1 MPTHARILF
10 ALLALSACA
19 PEPASTGQ
27 ARSPVAI
34 SPTAAPAPNVG
45 GSYKRPYRGGGYA
58 ALPDGAQGLR
68 FRVSEADPDA
78 ANTPPAPQAVTTPL
92 SPAETQKLLARLPKI
107 DVKADDAQPFALR
120 DKSLPAP
127 RPGDT
132 VKEPFPP
139 PPSPEP
145 PPAVESGPLRVLRHG
160 PEGDV
165 NLAPRVSVT
174 FSQPMV
180 PVTDHAT
187 LATLPVPVQVTP
199 AIPGEWRWLGT
210 QTAIF
215 QPKERL
221 PMATEYTVVVP
232 AGTKS
237 QTGGALEKEHRFA
250 FRTPP
255 PRILNTSPGG
265 HGNPLNPVI
274 FAEFDQAVSPAAIA
288 AKVTLHAD
296 GSVVPFRVLTADEL
310 AKESGYKWRV
320 EALKQNGHGDR
331 WVALRAQAD
340 LPKNSSIVV
349 TWGPGLPSAEG
360 PRLSAAKHT
369 QHFRTYGPL
378 ALTGSHCGWG
388 DRCPPLQ
395 PWYLTFSNALDSKLF
410 DPALVQVTPPVPGMQ
425 VIVSGTQ
432 VTISGQTKGNTK
444 YTVHVGADLT
454 DVYAQKLGK
463 TATATFKTSRAEPA
477 LSMQLGAITVLD
489 PAQKSPHL
497 SVWSVNQ
504 RLVKIRAW
512 RVDPSQWWAW
522 GKAQQDRSEDD
533 RQPRPPGDL
542 ALDKL
547 IGIKGEPD
555 EVSETTLDL
564 SHALKGD
571 RGHLIVHVEPVPQP
585 KEKWRQTHYWSWVQV
600 TRLGLTAV
608 RDGEAIQFVATDL
621 PTGKPAPGAKV
632 EIREAGKTLQ
642 SGTADKDGRWLHTLP
657 GSADKPRMAVA
668 IQGNDVAMLPER
680 DHYWA
685 EHSDWHGA
693 SPGSHTVWHVV
704 NDRGLYKPGE
714 TANLKGWLRTV
725 VRGPK
730 GDLQAW
736 SGASTLHWKLRDAR
750 GNDVGK
756 GTLPVAQGGS
766 FDLAVPLPKNL
777 HLGTAQVLFGHG
789 PDHWDFS
796 HHLRVEEFRRP
807 EFETTTQ
814 ADPGPYTIGD
824 HALVTTSARY
834 YAGGALPNA
843 DVRWDVRATSGSFT
857 PAGWH
862 DWTFGRPTPWWMRW
876 YRDGGGAQHN
886 QNLQSRLGS
895 NGQHVVRVDF
905 DAGEPIQPWAVT
917 AHATVYDVNRQA
929 WTTQA
934 HLVVHPASL
943 YAGLKTDKGFAQAG
957 EALPIDVV
965 VADLDGKAVAG
976 TSLSVQMY
984 RNKDVQKQG
993 QWSTERSD
1001 VQTCEWTSA
1010 AKPGQCT
1017 FTPKA
1022 GGLWH
1027 VEATL
1032 TDAKA
1037 RKNQTVLQIYVSG
1050 PDSVPDRNL
1059 PEDQVQ
1065 LVPDRQQYA
1074 PGQTAKLLI
1083 LAPWPDA
1090 TGELTVA
1097 REGVLWRKP
1106 FVTGGRTA
1114 TVEIPIEDAHTPNLV
1129 AHVALVGQAPRKG
1142 ANGLPDPKLP
1152 PRPAF
1157 ASNEISL
1164 AVPPNHRVLQVQV
1177 APQDPDA
1184 TPGQKTALVL
1194 TVVDAQ
1200 GKPAANAELLVVMA
1214 DEAVLALTGYRIP
1227 NPISAF
1233 YPHRGSGL
1241 SLQELRQWI
1250 LLSAGPQLEI
1260 EAKEEAP
1267 GKMRDEGGR
1276 GGYGSRHAEMEGAAV
1291 GGGSYKKSVVAV
1303 GAAPPAPPSEAKS
1316 ERGPMRESRAKAKAA
1331 NGHGAPMDGA
1341 DAADDGEPGPA
1352 IALRKDFNPLALFAP
1367 IVRTDAQGRA
1377 TVQVTLPDNLT
1388 RYRVMA
1394 VAAHEVQRFGLGEAT
1409 VVARLPLMVR
1419 PSAPR
1424 FANFGDEFQLPVVL
1438 QNQTP
1443 NPLEVQLAARSSV
1456 LQVSGPAVRLTIPGN
1471 NRVEVR
1477 LPTTAP
1483 QAGTGRVQIAV
1494 ATGAFADA
1502 AEISLPVWTPAT
1514 TEAFATYGVLDS
1526 GARAQPIRAP
1536 KNAVKQYGGLQ
1547 VTTSSTALQGLTD
1560 AVLYLVR
1567 YPFECSEQRASRV
1580 ISIAALRDVLQ
1591 AFQVKDM
1598 PSDAELAASMVNDF
1612 KALERMQNHDGG
1624 WGFWKKGEQSWP
1636 VTTLHVAHALVRA
1649 KAKGFAVPDYPLK
1662 RALDYLRT
1670 IESRFPSYYSVSI
1683 RQILRAEALYV
1694 RLAAGERDV
1703 AKARALLSEFKDVQ
1717 TAPMELLGWTWPVL
1731 VGDKGS
1737 AAVLSAIRTHV
1748 QNRVEETA
1756 GAAHF
1761 TVRYDDGAHLLLA
1774 SDRRADAVLLD
1785 ALMTDDAKAD
1795 LIPKIVTGLLA
1806 HRKKGRWGSTQEN
1819 AWILLA
1825 LDRYFRTYEKATP
1838 DFVARLWLGEQYAGE
1853 QAFKGRSTD
1862 RHELLV
1868 PMALLQTG
1876 PADKD
1881 LIVGKQGDGRL
1892 YYRIGL
1898 DYAPAD
1904 LRLPPMD
1911 RGFFVQRTY
1920 EAVDKPDDVKRLAD
1934 GSWQLKAGARVRV
1947 KVEMV
1952 APARRYHVA
1961 LVDPMPAGLEAIN
1974 GDLAGS
1980 EPAPDTKPEPS
1991 GSARRWWWGRWYEHD
2006 NLRDERAEAFTSLL
2020 WEGEWQYAYLCR
2032 ATTPGRFVV
2041 PPAKAEEMYSPE
2053 VFGRS
2058 GVDIVVV
2065 R

>member
-1 MPTHARILF
+1 M
-10 ALLALSACA
+10 
-19 PEPASTGQ
+19 
-27 ARSPVAI
+27 
-34 SPTAAPAPNVG
+34 
-45 GSYKRPYRGGGYA
+45 
-58 ALPDGAQGLR
+58 
-68 FRVSEADPDA
+68 
-78 ANTPPAPQAVTTPL
+78 TTPL
-92 SPAETQKLLARLPKI
+92 SAAETQKLLARLPKI
-107 DVKADDAQPFALR
+107 DVKADDAQPFAMR

-132 VKEPFPP
+132 VHEPFPP
-139 PPSPEP
+139 PQAPEP

-165 NLAPRVSVT
+165 QLAPRVSVT

-187 LATLPVPVQVTP
+187 LAAIAVPVQIAP
-199 AIPGEWRWLGT
+199 AIAGEWRWLGT

-215 QPKERL
+215 QPKVRL
-221 PMATEYTVVVP
+221 PMATEYAVVVP

-237 QTGGALEKEHRFA
+237 QTGGALDKEHRFT

-255 PRILNTSPGG
+255 PRVLHSTPSG
-265 HGNPLNPVI
+265 HGLPLNPVI

-288 AKVTLHAD
+288 AKVTVRAN
-296 GSVVPFRVLTADEL
+296 GSPVPFQVLTADDLE
-310 AKESGYKWRV
+310 KESGYKWRV
-320 EALKQNGHGDR
+320 QALKQDGRGDR

-340 LPKNSSIVV
+340 LPKDSAIAI

-360 PRLSAAKHT
+360 PRTSATAVA
-369 QHFRTYGPL
+369 QSFRTYGPL
-378 ALTGSHCGWG
+378 RLTGSQCGWG
-388 DRCPPLQ
+388 DQCPPLQ
-395 PWYLTFSNALDSKLF
+395 PWYLTFSNALDAKVF

-425 VIVSGTQ
+425 VVVSGTQ

-444 YTVHVGADLT
+444 YTVHIGGDLT
-454 DVYAQKLGK
+454 DTYAQKLGK
-463 TATATFKTSRAEPA
+463 PATATFKTSRAEPA
-477 LSMQLGAITVLD
+477 MQMQLNAVTVLD

-504 RLVKIRAW
+504 RLVRLQAW
-512 RVDPSQWWAW
+512 RVDPNQWWAW
-522 GKAQQDRSEDD
+522 NKAQKDRADDD
-533 RQPRPPGDL
+533 RQPRPPGEL

-555 EVSETTLDL
+555 EVTETLLDL
-564 SHALKGD
+564 HPALKGD
-571 RGHLIVHVEPVPQP
+571 RGHLIVHVQPVPQP
-585 KEKWRQTHYWSWVQV
+585 KEKWRQVHYWGWVQV

-608 RDGEAIQFVATDL
+608 RDGQGIQFIATDL
-621 PTGKPAPGAKV
+621 ATGKPGVGARIEV
-632 EIREAGKTLQ
+632 REPAKTLQ
-642 SGTADKDGRWLHTLP
+642 GAAADGDGRWLYPLP
-657 GSADKPRMAVA
+657 DSADKTRVAVA
-668 IQGNDVAMLPER
+668 QLGNDVAMLPER
-680 DHYWA
+680 DSYWQ
-685 EHSDWHGA
+685 EHSDWHQ
-693 SPGSHTVWHVV
+693 SPPGSHTVWHVV
-704 NDRGLYKPGE
+704 DDRGLYKPGE
-714 TANLKGWLRTV
+714 TANLKGWLRTI
-725 VRGPK
+725 VRGPA
-730 GDLQAW
+730 GDVQAW
-736 SGASTLHWKLRDAR
+736 SGAGTLYWKLRDAR

-766 FDLAVPLPKNL
+766 FDLQVALPKNL
-777 HLGTAQVLFGHG
+777 HLGTAQVIFGYG
-789 PDHWDFS
+789 PDRWDFS

-814 ADPGPYTIGD
+814 ADPGPYAMGD

-834 YAGGALPNA
+834 YAGGALPSA
-843 DVRWDVRATSGSFT
+843 DVRWDVRATSGAFA
-857 PAGWH
+857 PAGWS
-862 DWTFGRPTPWWMRW
+862 DWTFGRPIPWWMRW
-876 YRDGGGAQHN
+876 YRSGGGVEHA

-895 NGQHVVRVDF
+895 TGQHVVRIDF

-934 HLVVHPASL
+934 HLVVHPAAL

-957 EALPIDVV
+957 EALPLDI
-965 VADLDGKAVAG
+965 VATDLDGKAVAG
-976 TSLSVQMY
+976 VAVAVHFF

-993 QWSTERSD
+993 VWSTERTD
-1001 VQTCEWTSA
+1001 VQTCNWTST

-1032 TDAKA
+1032 TDAKG
-1037 RKNQTVLQIYVSG
+1037 RKNQTALQIYVSG
-1050 PDSVPDRNL
+1050 PDSMPDRNL

-1074 PGQTAKLLI
+1074 PGQTAKLLV
-1083 LAPWPDA
+1083 LGPWPDA

-1106 FVTGGRTA
+1106 FKLAGRTA
-1114 TVEIPIEDAHTPNLV
+1114 TLEIPIEDAHTPNLV
-1129 AHVALVGQAPRKG
+1129 AHVTLLGQAPRKG
-1142 ANGLPDPKLP
+1142 ANGLADPKLQM
-1152 PRPAF
+1152 RPAF
-1157 ASNEISL
+1157 ASNEVSL
-1164 AVPPNHRVLQVQV
+1164 PVPPDHRTLQVRV
-1177 APQDPDA
+1177 SPQHPDA
-1184 TPGQKTALVL
+1184 MPGQKTALDVQV
-1194 TVVDAQ
+1194 TDAQ
-1200 GKPAANAELLVVMA
+1200 GKPAADAELLVVMA

-1227 NPISAF
+1227 SPIGAF
-1233 YPHRGSGL
+1233 YPQRGSGL
-1241 SLQELRQWI
+1241 STHELRQWI
-1250 LLSAGPQLEI
+1250 LLSAGPQLEV
-1260 EAKEEAP
+1260 EAKEEEAP
-1267 GKMRDEGGR
+1267 GKMRDGGGR
-1276 GGYGSRHAEMEGAAV
+1276 GGYGVAESAPS
-1291 GGGSYKKSVVAV
+1291 GGGSYKKGMVAV
-1303 GAAPPAPPSEAKS
+1303 GAAPPAREPMAAPAMPG
-1316 ERGPMRESRAKAKAA
+1316 ERMSKPKAA
-1331 NGHGAPMDGA
+1331 NGHAATTGA
-1341 DAADDGEPGPA
+1341 DAPDDDKPAPA
-1352 IALRKDFNPLALFAP
+1352 IALRKDFNPLAVFAP
-1367 IVRTDAQGRA
+1367 VVRTDAQGRA
-1377 TVQVTLPDNLT
+1377 KVEVTLPDNLT

-1394 VAAHEVQRFGLGEAT
+1394 VAAHDVRRFGLGEAT

-1443 NPLEVQLAARSSV
+1443 NPLDVQLAARSSV
-1456 LQVSGPAVRLTIPGN
+1456 LQVAGLGLRLTIPGN
-1471 NRVEVR
+1471 DRVEVR

-1494 ATGAFADA
+1494 ATGAFSDA

-1560 AVLYLVR
+1560 AVLYLLR

-1580 ISIAALRDVLQ
+1580 LSIAALRDVLQ
-1591 AFQVKDM
+1591 AFKVAEL
-1598 PSDAELAASMVNDF
+1598 PSDAELAASMAADF
-1612 KALERMQNHDGG
+1612 KALERTQNYDGG

-1636 VTTLHVAHALVRA
+1636 VTTLHVTHALVRA
-1649 KAKGFAVPDYPLK
+1649 KAKGYAVPGDPLR
-1662 RALDYLRT
+1662 RALDYLRS
-1670 IESRFPSYYSVSI
+1670 IESRFPSYYGVQT

-1694 RLAAGERDV
+1694 RLVAGERDI
-1703 AKARALLSEFKDVQ
+1703 AKARALVGEFKDLQ

-1731 VGDKGS
+1731 VGDRGS
-1737 AAVLSAIRTHV
+1737 AAQLQAIRTHV
-1748 QNRVEETA
+1748 QNRAEETA

-1774 SDRRADAVLLD
+1774 SDRRADAILLD

-1795 LIPKIVTGLLA
+1795 LIPKLVTGLLA

-1819 AWILLA
+1819 AWVLLA

-1838 DFVARLWLGEQYAGE
+1838 DFVARLWLGDQYAGE

-1862 RHELLV
+1862 RHELRV
-1868 PMALLQTG
+1868 PMALLQAG
-1876 PADKD
+1876 PADRN

-1934 GSWQLKAGARVRV
+1934 GTWQVKAGARVRV
-1947 KVEMV
+1947 HVDMV

-1974 GDLAGS
+1974 GDLLGS
-1980 EPAPDTKPEPS
+1980 EPPPDTKPQAS

-2020 WEGEWQYAYLCR
+2020 WEGEWQYVYLCR

-2058 GVDIVVV
+2058 GVDFVVV

>member
-1 MPTHARILF
+1 MPTHPRIVA
-10 ALLALSACA
+10 ALLFFAACTPDPA
-19 PEPASTGQ
+19 PPGQ
-27 ARSPVAI
+27 ARSPLVI
-34 SPTAAPAPNVG
+34 SPTGATASNVG
-45 GSYKRPYRGGGYA
+45 GSYKRHYRGGGYA
-58 ALPDGAQGLR
+58 ALPDTAQGLR

-92 SPAETQKLLARLPKI
+92 SAAETQKLLARLPKI
-107 DVKADDAQPFALR
+107 DVKADDVQPFAMR

-139 PPSPEP
+139 PQAPEP

-165 NLAPRVSVT
+165 ELAPRVSVT

-187 LATLPVPVQVTP
+187 LATLPVPVKVTP
-199 AIPGEWRWLGT
+199 TIAGEWRWLGT

-215 QPKERL
+215 QPKVRL
-221 PMATEYTVVVP
+221 PMATEYAVVVP
-232 AGTKS
+232 AGTRS
-237 QTGGALEKEHRFA
+237 QTGGSLEKEHRFT

-255 PRILNTSPGG
+255 PRILNTAPGG
-265 HGNPLNPVI
+265 HGHPLNPVI

-288 AKVTLHAD
+288 AQVTVKAN
-296 GSVVPFRVLTADEL
+296 GSPVPFAVLTADDL
-310 AKESGYKWRV
+310 ATEGHYKWRV
-320 EALKQNGHGDR
+320 EALKQDGRGDR
-331 WVALRAQAD
+331 WVALRAQSE
-340 LPKNSSIVV
+340 LPKNAAIVV

-360 PRLSAAKHT
+360 PRTTTAKHT
-369 QHFRTYGPL
+369 QSFRTYGPL
-378 ALTGSHCGWG
+378 RLTNSQCGWG
-388 DRCPPLQ
+388 DQCPPLQ
-395 PWYLTFSNALDSKLF
+395 PWVLTFSNALDAKVF
-410 DPALVQVTPPVPGMQ
+410 DPALVQVTPPVPALQ
-425 VIVSGTQ
+425 VVVSGTQ

-444 YTVHVGADLT
+444 YTVQVGADLS
-454 DVYAQKLGK
+454 DVYAQKLGSD
-463 TATATFKTSRAEPA
+463 ATATFKTSRAEPA
-477 LSMQLGAITVLD
+477 LSVQLGAITVLD

-504 RLVKIRAW
+504 RLVRIQAW
-512 RVDPSQWWAW
+512 RVDPSHWWAW
-522 GKAQQDRSEDD
+522 CKAQKDRADDD
-533 RQPRPPGDL
+533 RQPKPPGDL

-547 IGIKGEPD
+547 VGIKGEPD
-555 EVSETTLDL
+555 EVSETALDL
-564 SHALKGD
+564 ASALKGD
-571 RGHLIVHVEPVPQP
+571 RGHLIVHVEAVPQP
-585 KEKWRQTHYWSWVQV
+585 KEKWRQVHHWSWIQV
-600 TRLGLTAV
+600 TRLGLSAV
-608 RDGEAIQFVATDL
+608 RDDQGIQFLATEL
-621 PTGKPAPGAKV
+621 LTGKPAAGAKI
-632 EIREAGKTLQ
+632 EIREPGKTVH
-642 SGTADKDGRWLHTLP
+642 SAAVDKDGRWLYALP
-657 GSADKPRMAVA
+657 EQSDKTRVAVLVH
-668 IQGNDVAMLPER
+668 GNDVAMLPER
-680 DHYWA
+680 EYYWQ
-685 EHSDWHGA
+685 ESSDWHRS

-725 VRGPK
+725 VRGPQ
-730 GDLQAW
+730 GDVQAW
-736 SGASTLHWKLRDAR
+736 SGASALHWKLRDAR
-750 GNDVGK
+750 GNDVAK
-756 GTLPVAQGGS
+756 GTVPVAQGGE
-766 FDLAVPLPKNL
+766 FDLTVALPKNL
-777 HLGTAQVLFGHG
+777 HLGTAQVLLGARH
-789 PDHWDFS
+789 DSWQFS

-814 ADPGPYTIGD
+814 ADPGPYVIGD
-824 HALVTTSARY
+824 RALVTTSARY

-843 DVRWDVRATSGSFT
+843 DVRWDVRATSGSFA
-857 PAGWH
+857 PAGWQ
-862 DWTFGRPTPWWMRW
+862 DWTFGRPIPWWMRW
-876 YRDGGGAQHN
+876 YRWGGGAEAN
-886 QNLQSRLGS
+886 QSLQSRLGS
-895 NGQHVVRVDF
+895 NGQHVVRIDF

-965 VADLDGKAVAG
+965 AADLDGKAVAG
-976 TSLSVQMY
+976 VAVSVQMY
-984 RNKDVQKQG
+984 RNKEVQKQG
-993 QWSTERSD
+993 QWSTERID
-1001 VQTCEWTSA
+1001 VQTCAWTST

-1017 FTPKA
+1017 FMPKA

-1027 VEATL
+1027 IEATL
-1032 TDAKA
+1032 VDGKG
-1037 RKNQTVLQIYVSG
+1037 RKNQTVLQVYVSG
-1050 PDSVPDRNL
+1050 PDSMPDRNL

-1074 PGQTAKLLI
+1074 PGQTAKVLV

-1106 FVTGGRTA
+1106 FATAGRTA
-1114 TVEIPIEDAHTPNLV
+1114 TLEIPIEDGHTPNLV
-1129 AHVALVGQAPRKG
+1129 AHVGLVGQAPRKG
-1142 ANGLPDPKLP
+1142 ANGMADPKLP

-1157 ASNEISL
+1157 ASTEITL
-1164 AVPPNHRVLQVQV
+1164 AVPPDHRALQVQV
-1177 APQDPDA
+1177 TPQDPDA
-1184 TPGQKTALVL
+1184 LPGQKTALSLQVL
-1194 TVVDAQ
+1194 DAT
-1200 GKPAANAELLVVMA
+1200 GKPAANATLLVVMA

-1227 NPISAF
+1227 NPIGAF
-1233 YPHRGSGL
+1233 YPARGSGL
-1241 SLQELRQWI
+1241 TTYELRNWI

-1260 EAKEEAP
+1260 EAKEERA
-1267 GKMRDEGGR
+1267 GKMRDGGR
-1276 GGYGSRHAEMEGAAV
+1276 GGYGARYEMAEDAAV
-1291 GGGSYKKSVVAV
+1291 GGGSYKKGMVAV
-1303 GAAPPAPPSEAKS
+1303 GDAPPAPPSEGRAD
-1316 ERGPMRESRAKAKAA
+1316 RAMARESRPKAKAA
-1331 NGHGAPMDGA
+1331 NGHSAPTTGA
-1341 DAADDGEPGPA
+1341 DAPDDGQPAPA
-1352 IALRKDFNPLALFAP
+1352 IALRKDFNPLAVFAP
-1367 IVRTDAQGRA
+1367 VVKTDAQGRA

-1394 VAAHEVQRFGLGEAT
+1394 VAAHDVRRFGLGEAT

-1443 NPLEVQLAARSSV
+1443 NALDVQLAARSSV
-1456 LQVSGPAVRLTIPGN
+1456 LQVAGLGMRLTIPGN

-1494 ATGAFADA
+1494 ATGAFSDA

-1560 AVLYLVR
+1560 AILYLVR
-1567 YPFECSEQRASRV
+1567 YPFECTEQRASRV

-1591 AFQVKDM
+1591 AFKVADM
-1598 PSDAELAASMVNDF
+1598 PDDAALAASMAADF
-1612 KALERMQNHDGG
+1612 KALERTQNYDGG
-1624 WGFWKKGEQSWP
+1624 WGFWKKGDQSWP
-1636 VTTLHVAHALVRA
+1636 VATLHVTHALVRA
-1649 KAKGFAVPDYPLK
+1649 KAKGYAVPEYPLR
-1662 RALDYLRT
+1662 RALDYLKT
-1670 IESRFPSYYSVSI
+1670 IENRFPSYYGVSI
-1683 RQILRAEALYV
+1683 RQILRAQALYV
-1694 RLAAGERDV
+1694 RLVAGERDV
-1703 AKARALLSEFKDVQ
+1703 AKARALVGEFKDVQ
-1717 TAPMELLGWTWPVL
+1717 AAPMELLGWVWPVL
-1731 VGDKGS
+1731 VGDKAS
-1737 AAVLSAIRTHV
+1737 AAQTAAIRTHV
-1748 QNRVEETA
+1748 QNRAEETA

-1774 SDRRADAVLLD
+1774 SDRRADAILLD
-1785 ALMTDDAKAD
+1785 ALMTDDPKAD
-1795 LIPKIVTGLLA
+1795 LIPKLVTGLLA

-1819 AWILLA
+1819 AWVLLA
-1825 LDRYFRTYEKATP
+1825 LDRYFRTCEKATP
-1838 DFVARLWLGEQYAGE
+1838 DFVARLWLGDQYAGE

-1868 PMALLQTG
+1868 PMALLQAG
-1876 PADKD
+1876 PADRD

-1904 LRLPPMD
+1904 LRLPATD
-1911 RGFFVQRTY
+1911 RGFLVQRTY
-1920 EAVDKPDDVKRLAD
+1920 EAVDKPDDVKRNSD
-1934 GSWQLKAGARVRV
+1934 GSWQIKAGARVRV
-1947 KVEMV
+1947 NVEMV

-1974 GDLAGS
+1974 GDLLGS
-1980 EPAPDTKPEPS
+1980 QPPPDTKPS
-1991 GSARRWWWGRWYEHD
+1991 AAGAARRWWWGRWYEHD
-2006 NLRDERAEAFTSLL
+2006 NLRDERAEAFTTLL